1 MSVIYLHTN
10 LQDFCHLRPK
20 PKMTYSITEDLP
32 QLIEK
37 LDKSYYEA
45 LLSLCDAAKKHAL
58 KLQELEVHLATSQ
71 YVALCNKLI
80 DEVNHFVTFKKENFI
95 PYLRSLVEKE
105 QEKHDCTTCAGNCN
119 VKHEL
124 QLLDLR
130 QSHLQLKDIIYRV
143 QMVALPLY
151 SETIYPDVYRLL
163 RNRMAL
169 IESTLTEL
177 FSVEETRLIP
187 RISEAQKNINARG

>member
-1 MSVIYLHTN
+1 MQGILS
-10 LQDFCHLRPK
+10 DFCHLRSK
-20 PKMTYSITEDLP
+20 LEMTYSITEDLP

-37 LDKSYYEA
+37 IDKSFYDA
-45 LLSLCDAAKKHAL
+45 LLSLCDAAKKHAV
-58 KLQELEVHLATSQ
+58 KLQELEVHLTTSQ
-71 YVALCNKLI
+71 YVSLCNKLI
-80 DEVNHFVTFKKENFI
+80 DEVKGFVTLKKGNFI
-95 PYLRSLVEKE
+95 PYLKTLVEKE
-105 QEKHDCTTCAGNCN
+105 QSNHDCTSCEGGCSL
-119 VKHEL
+119 KHEV
-124 QLLDLR
+124 QLMDLR

-187 RISEAQKNINARG
+187 KITEAQKSINAKV